1 MRRFAAARV
10 PILADVSVALLSS
23 AMRLNDR
30 ATAVWS
36 CRQIRAR
43 GGSIPAQL
51 LLDLLEWSV
60 ADGDASCVDFLT
72 EELLRTDKALYLA
85 ALNNPSC

>member
-1 MRRFAAARV
+1 
-10 PILADVSVALLSS
+10 
-23 AMRLNDR
+23 
-30 ATAVWS
+30 
-36 CRQIRAR
+36 
-43 GGSIPAQL
+43 
-51 LLDLLEWSV
+51 LLEWSV